1 MSTKSVLTALGLIT
15 LGILFGVVLI
25 SGFRGEVDPGYASV
39 SGEDVKLGG
48 TAPLPAL
55 SPDAQGLNGAFTAVA
70 RAVTPSVV
78 SITVTT
84 SGGGRSRNMPR
95 DFFHFFGPEFRTP
108 DPEPSQGAGSGVI
121 ITPDG
126 YIITNNHVVE
136 GAAKDGIEV
145 ILNDKSRIRA
155 SLIGSDPTTDL
166 AVIRIEG
173 RDLPVAA
180 LGNSDEVQVGEW
192 VLAIGNPLGLNSTV
206 TAGIVSALGRN
217 IRIIADSYGIES
229 FIQTDAA
236 INPGNSGGA
245 LVNLRGE
252 VVGINTAIATTNAR
266 YQGYGFAVPVNLA
279 RRVAS
284 DLIREGKVR
293 RGYIGVQIQAV
304 DQTIAGA
311 LGMEKAEGVFIQGLV
326 EGGAGERAGL
336 REQDVILSVD
346 GRTVNEANELQ
357 SYIAQRRLGD
367 IVTLKIFREGKSLEK
382 RVTLRAREDSE
393 AVAAAEGDR
402 EEGEEPGNTET
413 SLMLE
418 ELGMGVRSLTPEE
431 KRRLEVPG
439 GAAVESVKPYGE
451 AFNRG
456 MAAGDVI
463 LEADRKDVRSADD
476 LRRIVEGRKKG
487 DSMLLRVRRQA
498 GGTTYVAVQ
507 IPR

>member
-1 MSTKSVLTALGLIT
+1 
-15 LGILFGVVLI
+15 
-25 SGFRGEVDPGYASV
+25 
-39 SGEDVKLGG
+39 
-48 TAPLPAL
+48 
-55 SPDAQGLNGAFTAVA
+55 
-70 RAVTPSVV
+70 
-78 SITVTT
+78 
-84 SGGGRSRNMPR
+84 GGG
-95 DFFHFFGPEFRTP
+95 
-108 DPEPSQGAGSGVI
+108 
-121 ITPDG
+121 
-126 YIITNNHVVE
+126 
-136 GAAKDGIEV
+136 
-145 ILNDKSRIRA
+145 
-155 SLIGSDPTTDL
+155 
-166 AVIRIEG
+166 
-173 RDLPVAA
+173 
-180 LGNSDEVQVGEW
+180 
-192 VLAIGNPLGLNSTV
+192 
-206 TAGIVSALGRN
+206 
-217 IRIIADSYGIES
+217 
-229 FIQTDAA
+229 
-236 INPGNSGGA
+236 
-245 LVNLRGE
+245 
-252 VVGINTAIATTNAR
+252 
-266 YQGYGFAVPVNLA
+266 
-279 RRVAS
+279 
-284 DLIREGKVR
+284 
-293 RGYIGVQIQAV
+293 
-304 DQTIAGA
+304 
-311 LGMEKAEGVFIQGLV
+311 
-326 EGGAGERAGL
+326 GERAGL